1 MAKQVKAKSGGD
13 NFTRWLVIGMVAL
26 VVITGVVFSVMSSS
40 TKANESFTALQGYKL
55 GEKVSGSIDV
65 TQGSGLVL
73 NPGGPVKID
82 LWEDPQCPICQT
94 FEQANGQYIDEL
106 VRTKKATVV
115 FHVLSFLGDE
125 SIRTANAA
133 MCAADEGHY
142 LDFHKAIYIVQP
154 ALENSGFFTTA
165 NLIKIGDYIGLK
177 SKSFTD
183 CVTNGSKADIVKA
196 QEASMAAYK
205 VTGTPTV
212 FINDKLWVRKA
223 NGFDPSEFRLAV
235 EAG

>member
-26 VVITGVVFSVMSSS
+26 VVVTGVVFSLVSSS
-40 TKANESFTALQGYKL
+40 TKANESFAALEGYAL
-55 GEKVSGSIDV
+55 GEKVSGAID
-65 TQGSGLVL
+65 TAQGSGLVL
-73 NPGGPVKID
+73 NPGAPVKID
-82 LWEDPQCPICQT
+82 LWEDPQCPICRT
-94 FEQANGQYIDEL
+94 FEEANGQYIDEL

-115 FHVLSFLGDE
+115 YHALSFLGDE
-125 SIRTANAA
+125 SVRAANAL

-142 LDFHKAIYIVQP
+142 LDYHNAVYIVQP
-154 ALENSGFFTTA
+154 VLENSGFFTSE

-183 CVTNGSKADIVKA
+183 CVSNGSRADVVKA
-196 QEASMAAYK
+196 QLDSMPSYK

-212 FINDKLWVRKA
+212 FINDKLWVRKS
-223 NGFDPSEFRLAV
+223 NGFDPAEFRLAV